1 MGVLGLQVSEE
12 DSNSVPLGLPQMTQK
27 PRGKKLVYVSED
39 IVDSISEITKKR
51 GESITKFVE
60 DTLSEG
66 VKVEKLGYAP
76 EEASEIMEVIQVQR
90 VLGGTFV
97 PLDVLHFISSSESP
111 AQKQGLD
118 AKWHDSGKLYGRYI
132 RERFSDPIKTFR
144 VFLKVMRW
152 DLNEI
157 GLTRGGDSVSL
168 RCVSTSLN
176 SEGTLFLFEFL
187 KGAMAGMG
195 LRIVKS
201 DCMKGMIL
209 MDMRVEGEK

>member
-1 MGVLGLQVSEE
+1 
-12 DSNSVPLGLPQMTQK
+12 MTQK

-60 DTLSEG
+60 DTLAEG

-76 EEASEIMEVIQVQR
+76 EEAGEIMEVIQVQR

-97 PLDVLHFISSSESP
+97 PLDVLNFVSNPES
-111 AQKQGLD
+111 AQQKQGLD
-118 AKWHDSGKLYGRYI
+118 SKWHESGRLYGRYI

-144 VFLKVMRW
+144 AFLRVMRW
-152 DLNEI
+152 DLNEV
-157 GLTRGGDSVSL
+157 GFAKEGGTVSL
-168 RCVSTSLN
+168 RCVSTSL
-176 SEGTLFLFEFL
+176 SIEGTMHLFEFL

-195 LRIVKS
+195 LRIIKS

-209 MDMRVEGEK
+209 MDMAAEA